1 MNFKK
6 WIALLLAL
14 AMAAGVLAGC
24 GGNKEPVDE
33 APVDGASVDGA
44 VSGDA
49 DGDGIPDQYA
59 NLAYFDTEHP
69 ERYGGKLT
77 QAIGTADAHLDINA
91 AGATS
96 GTSYWAR
103 YVYESA
109 LATGI
114 DGKLYPLVCEYTYD
128 EENHSWLEL
137 TVREGVTF
145 HDGSLVEIEDVWAS
159 YNRNPKYQHI
169 LDGITNVEIA
179 DGVLHIDYDPAVG
192 CIKALYWFGYHD
204 ASFGIM
210 PKEICEQ
217 WSGFETGVITAPQ
230 YVIGTGAYKL
240 IAEEYVPME
249 LYPLARHE
257 GYLPS
262 LEGGAPDYPNG
273 SAEPRIAYLDRI
285 DLVVNTDS
293 NTSMMQLMQGNYDV
307 IFANIDTFARLEPM
321 GYQMYVDPTGKPI
334 SDTPAMFF
342 NLHTAESAVGDGKA
356 STSILADDPNLRK
369 AICAAIN
376 IDEAMYAYYS
386 DWWIE
391 CASPVLIDGYSTDA
405 FDNAEYRNK
414 EGDIE
419 EAKEYLAQSNYNGE
433 TLVIRYPSGSG
444 SSLCNVIKKNCEA
457 VGIKIDVELMD
468 ISAYQQDFRMGAS
481 GWDMYITFGANTFAW
496 AGFMPVNSYI
506 TWGNTEGAALR
517 AELFSEMNGTAESIA
532 AWEALS
538 QLMADECSYFV
549 LGKSKGD
556 RFVTVPGLNVN
567 CSGYTRYC
575 SAYWDNPSEHMD

>member
-1 MNFKK
+1 MNLKK
-6 WIALLLAL
+6 LLAML
-14 AMAAGVLAGC
+14 LVLIMVAGVFAGC
-24 GGNKEPVDE
+24 GGDKTPAEND
-33 APVDGASVDGA
+33 AADDAGADSV

-69 ERYGGKLT
+69 ERYGGKMT
-77 QAIGTADAHLDINA
+77 YAIGVADAHLDINA
-91 AGATS
+91 AGATA
-96 GTSYWAR
+96 GTSYWGR

-128 EENHSWLEL
+128 EENHAWLEL

-145 HDGSLVEIEDVWAS
+145 HDGTLVEIEDVWAS
-159 YNRNPKYQHI
+159 YNRNAKYQHI
-169 LDGITNVEIA
+169 LDGITNVEIK
-179 DGVLHIDYDPAVG
+179 DGVLHIDYDPEVG

-204 ASFGIM
+204 VSFGVM

-217 WSGFETGVITAPQ
+217 WSGFETGVITDPQ

-249 LYPLARHE
+249 LYPLERHE
-257 GYLPS
+257 GYIPC
-262 LEGGAPDYPNG
+262 LEGGEPEYPNG
-273 SAEPRIAYLDRI
+273 GAEPRIAYLDRI
-285 DLVVNTDS
+285 DLVVNADA
-293 NTSMMQLMQGNYDV
+293 NTSMMQMMQGNYDV

-321 GYQMYVDPTGKPI
+321 GYSMYMDPTGKPI
-334 SDTPAMFF
+334 SDTPALFF
-342 NLHTAESAVGDGKA
+342 NMHTAETATADGKA

-405 FDNAEYRNK
+405 FDNAPYRNA

-433 TLVIRYPSGSG
+433 TIVIRYPSGGG
-444 SSLCNVIKKNCEA
+444 SSICSVIKKNCEA
-457 VGIKIDVELMD
+457 AGIKVDVEIMD

-496 AGFMPVNSYI
+496 TGFMPVNSYI
-506 TWGNTEGAALR
+506 TWGNEEGAALR
-517 AELFSEMNGTAESIA
+517 TELFSEMNGTAESIA
-532 AWEALS
+532 AWEELS

-556 RFVTVPGLNVN
+556 RFVTVPGLNPN
-567 CSGYTRYC
+567 CSGYTRFC
-575 SAYWDNPSEHMD
+575 SAYWDDPSAHMD

>member
-6 WIALLLAL
+6 FVALLLVF

-24 GGNKEPVDE
+24 GGPKAPAQEGPADGPVE
-33 APVDGASVDGA
+33 EGA
-44 VSGDA
+44 VAGDSN
-49 DGDGIPDQYA
+49 GDGIPDKYE

-169 LDGITNVEIA
+169 LDGITNTEIK
-179 DGVLHIDYDPAVG
+179 DGVLHIDYAPEVG

-210 PKEICEQ
+210 PKEICDQ
-217 WSGFETGVITAPQ
+217 WSGFETGVITNPQ
-230 YVIGTGAYKL
+230 FVIGTGAYKL
-240 IAEEYVPME
+240 VAEEYVPME

-257 GYLPS
+257 GYLPC

-293 NTSMMQLMQGNYDV
+293 NTSMMQLMQGNYDI

-356 STSILADDPNLRK
+356 STSILANDPNLRK

-391 CASPVLIDGYSTDA
+391 CASPVLIDGYSTEA
-405 FDNAEYRNK
+405 FDNAPYRNK

-433 TLVIRYPSGSG
+433 TLVIRYPSGAG

-457 VGIKIDVELMD
+457 VGIKVDVELMD
-468 ISAYQQDFRMGAS
+468 ISAYQQDFRMGSS

-496 AGFMPVNSYI
+496 TGFMPVNSYI

-517 AELFSEMNGTAESIA
+517 AELFSEMNGTAESVA
-532 AWEALS
+532 AWEKLS